1 MSTGGHSKFSVSA
14 AHDGSSIRNQSSREF
29 CYQPEIWSFLVRN
42 VWLGRFIYINIYR
55 GWCLDIAN
63 SGSCRGKMRVIV
75 EKASNQ
81 VSKETRRRMAR
92 ECRGA
97 GSSLVISMETPY
109 DRTIY

>member
-1 MSTGGHSKFSVSA
+1 MVTANFQCPRHMMEVLYETNHLVSFAINLKYGLFWSAMFGSVAS
-14 AHDGSSIRNQSSREF
+14 
-29 CYQPEIWSFLVRN
+29 Y
-42 VWLGRFIYINIYR
+42 IYR
-55 GWCLDIAN
+55 GWCPDVAN